1 MPVFKNNVYNVQLY
15 INIACIPYIG
25 NNGLKKD
32 IAERELLTVVG
43 KKGLNL
49 NFFKH
54 IEQV

>member
-1 MPVFKNNVYNVQLY
+1 MYNY
-15 INIACIPYIG
+15 MYNIACIPYTG

-32 IAERELLTVVG
+32 IEEREFLTVVG